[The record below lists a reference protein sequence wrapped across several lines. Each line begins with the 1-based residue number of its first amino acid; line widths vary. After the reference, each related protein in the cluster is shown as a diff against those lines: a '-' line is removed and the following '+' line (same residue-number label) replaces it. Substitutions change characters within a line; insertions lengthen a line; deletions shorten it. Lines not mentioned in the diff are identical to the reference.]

1 MLYMVEL
8 NCIRILC
15 HGSIPVK
22 EKAMKKK
29 IFLISLMIVVLAL
42 TLAISAFAAEIVVS
56 KTESAEHGTIIK
68 LNADP
73 GLDNAR
79 QYLSTLKKISD
90 DGKDTTSLCILTDD
104 GTSYYVFPSSYVVL
118 EASDGV
124 FNLDTT
130 ALDQAI
136 RDFNTAESTGYY
148 DTYATS
154 GSGGSKKLNNIVR
167 FEFPSDV
174 TSAKDN
180 VCCMRSQSYLVEV
193 RCNHPIDFSSAG
205 DMFKANT
212 KLQIANLEKANP
224 TFGSSMFNGCSALES
239 VTLPTSI
246 TKISKSMFWG
256 CKKLVIENLSECTQ
270 LTTIGQSAFQDT
282 ETLVFTL
289 PDTVTTIEKSAFQS
303 AFKKSGSITINPTSQ
318 LQTIGDYAFHDSR
331 TLGAIYIPSTV
342 TTIGSYAFGQ
352 TYALKTVENLENCQ
366 VTVLPD
372 YAFQSSLALTNI
384 KLPKGLTTL
393 GNAFG
398 NCGNL
403 TLMYIPHTLESISDT
418 LTDNSKNILFI
429 YTGDNV
435 SVLSACAKIS
445 SAKAV
450 EYTYSNGEQFYK
462 DMVSSEGTSII
473 VYSYDKCKAFYN
485 DVHNYT
491 NGTGD
496 CMDGVSCE
504 RCPAKLPGTDGHTNY
519 ERVTFESLTSNG
531 LHEYGCSN
539 EGCTK
544 YDASETLKPIFTAKG
559 YSTNPEKNSINGGY
573 TVNLDSLALYKR
585 FYGNITYG
593 VVIANAKGFDGEFFD
608 KDNKVNTTKSVQA
621 EIDHQYSNFDC
632 SISFGA
638 NTGVELNLVICAYV
652 ITDDG
657 VVFIQKD
664 SGSDV
669 TIGGATFKSVTLASV
684 VALVPAPAYKE
695 N

>member
-1 MLYMVEL
+1 
-8 NCIRILC
+8 
-15 HGSIPVK
+15 
-22 EKAMKKK
+22 MKKK
-29 IFLISLMIVVLAL
+29 IFLISLMVVALVL
-42 TLAISAFAAEIVVS
+42 TLAISAFAEEIIVS
-56 KTESAEHGTIIK
+56 KTESAEHGTIIE

-79 QYLSTLKKISD
+79 QYLSTLTKISD
-90 DGKDTTSLCILTDD
+90 DGKDKTSLCILTD
-104 GTSYYVFPSSYVVL
+104 GASYYVFPSSYVVL
-118 EASDGV
+118 EASDGI

-130 ALDQAI
+130 ALVQAI
-136 RDFNTAESTGYY
+136 RDFNAAESTGYY
-148 DTYATS
+148 DAYATS
-154 GSGGSKKLNNIVR
+154 GSGGSKKLNSIVR

-180 VCCMRSQSYLVEV
+180 VCCMRSQTYLVEV

-205 DMFKANT
+205 DMFKSST
-212 KLQIANLEKANP
+212 KLQIANLKKANA
-224 TFGSSMFNGCSALES
+224 TLAKSMFIGCSALES
-239 VTLPTSI
+239 VTLPTDI
-246 TKISKSMFWG
+246 TRIPNSMFWG
-256 CKKLVIENLSECTQ
+256 CKKVVIDNLSECTQ

-282 ETLVFTL
+282 EVLVFTL

-303 AFKKSGSITINPTSQ
+303 AFKKGGSITINPTSQ
-318 LQTIGDYAFHDSR
+318 LQTIGQGAFQDCR

-342 TTIGSYAFGQ
+342 TSIGTQAFQQ

-366 VTVLPD
+366 VTELPD
-372 YAFQSSLALTNI
+372 SVFHYSSALTNI

-393 GNAFG
+393 GNAFSS
-398 NCGNL
+398 CEKL
-403 TLMYIPHTLESISDT
+403 TLMYIPDTVTSISDT
-418 LTDNSKNILFI
+418 LTDNTKNILFI

-450 EYTYSNGEQFYK
+450 KYTYPNEEQFYK
-462 DMVSSEGTSII
+462 DMVSSEGTSVI

-485 DVHNYT
+485 NVHNYV

-504 RCPAKLPGTDGHTNY
+504 RCPLKLPGTDGHTNY
-519 ERVTFESLTSNG
+519 ERVIFESLTSNG
-531 LHEYGCSN
+531 VHEYGCSN

-544 YDASETLKPIFTAKG
+544 YDGSEELKPIFTAKG
-559 YSTNPEKNSINGGY
+559 YSTNPEKNAINGGY

-585 FYGNITYG
+585 VNGNITYG
-593 VVIANAKGFDGEFFD
+593 VVIANANGFDGEFFD
-608 KDNKVNTTKSVQA
+608 ENNKVNTTKAVQA
-621 EIDHQYSNFDC
+621 EIDSQYSNFDC

-638 NTGVELNLVICAYV
+638 NTGVDLNLVICAYV

-657 VVFIQKD
+657 VTFIQKD

-669 TIGGATFKSVTLASV
+669 TIGASTFKSVTLASV